1 MANSTT
7 KPRLNSSPSFVRVVA
22 ERMLE
27 TVLTIVLN
35 MPILGSILIAYF
47 LIVRIFCDSLNR
59 DLALVNAWLA
69 VCWTSALFVGSFLYW
84 LIRLPDSKRDTPI
97 PILTRNELDYLN
109 GGIEEVFKER
119 LSEMSVYVDQ
129 MGMLYR
135 THGGDLKGS
144 AQEALDPQSKLLAM
158 QIKGSLQGK
167 RLVLGQLGEDLRTY
181 TFFLSLFCF
190 LNLGL
195 IMIIAI
201 LVFMA
206 SGLGLPTETYKYFQ
220 VHLDNYAS
228 TSLYLWIWSLWVF
241 LIGRSGN
248 DRTRL
253 GDAVLDFYAVY
264 GSVPIP

>member
-1 MANSTT
+1 MAYSTT
-7 KPRLNSSPSFVRVVA
+7 KPGLNSSHSIVRVIA
-22 ERMLE
+22 ERIIKVLL
-27 TVLTIVLN
+27 TVLNL
-35 MPILGSILIAYF
+35 PILGSILIAYF

-97 PILTRNELDYLN
+97 PILTRNELDYLK
-109 GGIEEVFKER
+109 GGIEEVFKGS
-119 LSEMSVYVDQ
+119 LSEMSFYDNQ
-129 MGMLYR
+129 MGMVYR
-135 THGGDLKGS
+135 THGGDLKWS
-144 AQEALDPQSKLLAM
+144 AQEALDPQSKLLAL

-167 RLVLGQLGEDLRTY
+167 RLVLGQLGENLRKY
-181 TFFLSLFCF
+181 IFLPPLFCS

-201 LVFMA
+201 LVYMA
-206 SGLGLPTETYKYFQ
+206 SGLGLPTATYKNFQ
-220 VHLDNYAS
+220 VHLANYTSA
-228 TSLYLWIWSLWVF
+228 SLYLWIWSVWVF
-241 LIGRSGN
+241 LIGSPSN